1 MKTYQEILKEVK
13 EKNAEMSH
21 KDAQKAASTIF
32 REAKVA
38 EEKEKE
44 QAGGEPG
51 AGDETKDTPK
61 IDTALADKIE
71 AAIRGHE
78 HNYDKNKIMQVA
90 NSFGD
95 FKLIEAGK
103 DGVNTLV
110 YLDGPTRVPAAGYFK
125 IFIAR
130 I

>member
-1 MKTYQEILKEVK
+1 MKTYKEILAKVK
-13 EKNAEMSH
+13 KKNPEMSH
-21 KDAQKAASTIF
+21 KDAQKAASSIF
-32 REAKVA
+32 REAKEA
-38 EEKEKE
+38 EEKKKEKPG
-44 QAGGEPG
+44 GGE
-51 AGDETKDTPK
+51 EPK
-61 IDTALADKIE
+61 AVPSIDVALSEKIE
-71 AAIRGHE
+71 ASILGE
-78 HNYDKNKIMQVA
+78 HHTYDKNKIMQVA

-130 I
+130 